1 MGCASRLAWDGGA
14 TIVEVLRRL
23 PAWTLPLLM
32 ISPIAVR
39 RRGLRT
45 PERLRVAEHI
55 RATGAS
61 VRQLLAE
68 LRDSRRR
75 SPAPPRP
82 PAEGEMRIASWNLH
96 KCVGTDGRFDP
107 HRSVAV
113 IAELGAD
120 LVALQEADRRFGRR
134 VGLLDRR
141 QLEKHAGLV
150 PLPISDLPDGHGWHG
165 NAILVRPGTTA
176 RLRRLALPGA
186 EPRGAV
192 VADLDLPQGKLRI
205 VAAHFGLLP
214 RCRRRQSAAILAALA
229 EAEPMPTV
237 LCGDLNEWN
246 PGARSSLH
254 ALTPLFG
261 PVVPGPASFPTRMPI
276 LPLDRI
282 LAWPQP
288 LVSNVEVH
296 DSPLARVASDHLP
309 LTAHLHL
316 AAIAQTFA
324 ELRAAA

>member
-1 MGCASRLAWDGGA
+1 M
-14 TIVEVLRRL
+14 
-23 PAWTLPLLM
+23 
-32 ISPIAVR
+32 
-39 RRGLRT
+39 
-45 PERLRVAEHI
+45 RV
-55 RATGAS
+55 
-61 VRQLLAE
+61 
-68 LRDSRRR
+68 
-75 SPAPPRP
+75 
-82 PAEGEMRIASWNLH
+82 ASWNLH

-120 LVALQEADRRFGRR
+120 IVALQEADRRFGRR
-134 VGLLDRR
+134 VGLLDAAA
-141 QLEKHAGLV
+141 LEKHAGLV

-165 NAILVRPGTTA
+165 NAILVRPGIQA

-192 VADLDLPQGKLRI
+192 VADLDLPEGPLRM

-214 RCRRRQSAAILAALA
+214 RCRRRQSAAILTALE
-229 EAEPMPTV
+229 EAEPRPTV

-246 PGARSSLH
+246 PGARSSLNG
-254 ALTPLFG
+254 LSPLFG
-261 PVVPGPASFPTRMPI
+261 PVTSGPASFPTRMPV

-288 LVSNVEVH
+288 LVSHVEVH

-309 LTAHLHL
+309 LTARLHL
-316 AAIAQTFA
+316 AAIIESFAAQQK
-324 ELRAAA
+324 AA

>member
-1 MGCASRLAWDGGA
+1 MTSPTVAP
-14 TIVEVLRRL
+14 RRL
-23 PAWTLPLLM
+23 
-32 ISPIAVR
+32 
-39 RRGLRT
+39 LRAPDT
-45 PERLRVAEHI
+45 LRVADHL
-55 RATGAS
+55 RATSATM
-61 VRQLLAE
+61 RQLLTE
-68 LRDSRRR
+68 FRDARRR
-75 SPAPPRP
+75 SPAPPRTP
-82 PAEGEMRIASWNLH
+82 VEGELRIASWNLH

-134 VGLLDRR
+134 VGLLDTKL
-141 QLEKHAGLV
+141 LEKQAGLV

-165 NAILVRPGTTA
+165 NAILVRPGTRA

-192 VADLDLPQGKLRI
+192 VADLDLRDGPLRV

-214 RCRRRQSAAILAALA
+214 RCRKRQSAAILATLQ

-246 PGARSSLH
+246 PGERSSLR
-254 ALTPLFG
+254 ALAPFFG
-261 PVVPGPASFPTRMPI
+261 SVNGGPASFPTRMPV

-288 LVSNVEVH
+288 LVSAVEVH

-309 LTAHLHL
+309 LTARLHL
-316 AAIAQTFA
+316 AAVAEAFA
-324 ELRAAA
+324 EARAAA

>member
-1 MGCASRLAWDGGA
+1 MTSPNAAQ
-14 TIVEVLRRL
+14 RRL
-23 PAWTLPLLM
+23 FRAPDT
-32 ISPIAVR
+32 S
-39 RRGLRT
+39 
-45 PERLRVAEHI
+45 LRVAEHL
-55 RATGAS
+55 RATHAS

-68 LRDSRRR
+68 FRDSRRR
-75 SPAPPRP
+75 SPAPPRTP
-82 PAEGEMRIASWNLH
+82 VDGEMRIASWNLH

-113 IAELGAD
+113 IAEFGAD

-134 VGLLDRR
+134 TGLLDTRL
-141 QLEKHAGLV
+141 LEKEAGLV

-165 NAILVRPGTTA
+165 NAILVRPGTRA

-192 VADLDLPQGKLRI
+192 VADLDLRQGPLRV

-214 RCRRRQSAAILAALA
+214 RCRKRQSAAILAALQ

-246 PGARSSLH
+246 PGERSSLRGL
-254 ALTPLFG
+254 APLFG
-261 PVVPGPASFPTRMPI
+261 AVNGGPASFPARMPM

-282 LAWPQP
+282 LAWPQM
-288 LVSNVEVH
+288 LVSDVEVH
-296 DSPLARVASDHLP
+296 DSPRARVASDHLP
-309 LTAHLHL
+309 LTARLHL
-316 AAIAQTFA
+316 VAIAEAFREA
-324 ELRAAA
+324 REAA

>member
-1 MGCASRLAWDGGA
+1 MPPSPTVAP
-14 TIVEVLRRL
+14 RRL
-23 PAWTLPLLM
+23 
-32 ISPIAVR
+32 
-39 RRGLRT
+39 LRAPDT
-45 PERLRVAEHI
+45 LRVAEHL
-55 RATGAS
+55 RATSAT

-68 LRDSRRR
+68 FRDARRR
-75 SPAPPRP
+75 SPAPPRA
-82 PAEGEMRIASWNLH
+82 PAEGELRIGSWNLH

-113 IAELGAD
+113 LAELGAD

-134 VGLLDRR
+134 IGLLDTKL
-141 QLEKHAGLV
+141 LEKQAGLV
-150 PLPISDLPDGHGWHG
+150 PLPISALPDGHGWHG
-165 NAILVRPGTTA
+165 NAILVRPGTRA

-192 VADLDLPQGKLRI
+192 VADIELRDGPLRV

-214 RCRRRQSAAILAALA
+214 RCRRRQSAAILAALQ

-246 PGARSSLH
+246 PGERSSLRGL
-254 ALTPLFG
+254 APLFG
-261 PVVPGPASFPTRMPI
+261 QVNGGPASFPTR
-276 LPLDRI
+276 LPVLQLDRI

-288 LVSNVEVH
+288 LVSDVEVH

-309 LTAHLHL
+309 LTARLHL
-316 AAIAQTFA
+316 AAIAGAFA
-324 ELRAAA
+324 EARAAA

>member
-1 MGCASRLAWDGGA
+1 LAARHAA
-14 TIVEVLRRL
+14 TILIGVILPSRPPGLPPSLMPHPLAAPKRGPPPAGARRMADQL
-23 PAWTLPLLM
+23 
-32 ISPIAVR
+32 
-39 RRGLRT
+39 
-45 PERLRVAEHI
+45 
-55 RATGAS
+55 RATGAGF
-61 VRQLLAE
+61 RQLLAGLKE
-68 LRDSRRR
+68 ARRR

-82 PAEGEMRIASWNLH
+82 PAEGELRIASYNLH

-134 VGLLDRR
+134 VGLLDPKLLER
-141 QLEKHAGLV
+141 QAGLV
-150 PLPISDLPDGHGWHG
+150 PLPVSDLPDGHGWHG
-165 NAILVRPGTTA
+165 NAILVRPGTQA

-192 VADLDLPQGKLRI
+192 VADLDLEPGPLRI

-229 EAEPMPTV
+229 EAEPLPTV

-246 PGARSSLH
+246 PHERSSLH

-261 PVVPGPASFPTRMPI
+261 PVLPGPPSFPTR
-276 LPLDRI
+276 LPMLALDRI
-282 LAWPQP
+282 LAWPRP
-288 LVSNVEVH
+288 LVSDVVAH

-309 LTAHLHL
+309 LTARLHL
-316 AAIAQTFA
+316 AAVGRSFA
-324 ELRAAA
+324 EGRAAA